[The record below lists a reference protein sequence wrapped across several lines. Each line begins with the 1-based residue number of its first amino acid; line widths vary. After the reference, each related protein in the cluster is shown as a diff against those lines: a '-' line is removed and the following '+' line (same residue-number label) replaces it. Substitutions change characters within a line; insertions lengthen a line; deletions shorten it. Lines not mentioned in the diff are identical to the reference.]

1 MKILDNLLKKF
12 RSSKDNSTLPQSYLE
27 SKTVKAGQKQYTP
40 ALEDYP
46 IFPPPPPLEILQ
58 DADQYWA
65 AVSARKYAAPQ
76 GVFEDS
82 SLYALYRLYECIVLD
97 KVFGYRNILEWF
109 WRQSQW
115 PVCEI
120 PDPKDPDST
129 RYAFLA
135 CVTYLMVR
143 SFNARVSIGLTRGA
157 RAIMLEEDIEE
168 ARNRPESERPYEKV
182 PPWAENV
189 QPLAETLIIPTHDG
203 ATLDGKDDDRADPD
217 FLAKNILLWTPHIH
231 FT

>member
-1 MKILDNLLKKF
+1 MKVLPSFIRKLRNNKDK
-12 RSSKDNSTLPQSYLE
+12 RASSQSSPTCRRL
-27 SKTVKAGQKQYTP
+27 SAP
-40 ALEDYP
+40 AAEEYP
-46 IFPPPPPLEILQ
+46 TFPPPSPQDILQ
-58 DADQYWA
+58 DPKQYWDI
-65 AVSARKYAAPQ
+65 VSARKYAAPQ

-115 PVCEI
+115 PICDI
-120 PDPKDPDST
+120 PDPSDTDST

-135 CVTYLMVR
+135 GVTYLMVR
-143 SFNARVSIGLTRGA
+143 SFNARVAIGLTRGT
-157 RAIMLEEDIEE
+157 RAIMLEEEIEE
-168 ARNRPESERPYEKV
+168 ARNRPESQRPYERVPLWAEKV
-182 PPWAENV
+182 P
-189 QPLAETLIIPTHDG
+189 PLAETLSIPTHDG
-203 ATLDGKDDDRADPD
+203 VTLDGKDDVRADPD

>member
-1 MKILDNLLKKF
+1 MRVLDNLFQKLRGYKGNSALS
-12 RSSKDNSTLPQSYLE
+12 RSSSEAEPVNAS
-27 SKTVKAGQKQYTP
+27 QKRYMP
-40 ALEDYP
+40 APEDYP
-46 IFPPPPPLEILQ
+46 TFPPPPPQEILQ

-65 AVSARKYAAPQ
+65 AVSVRKYAAPQ
-76 GVFEDS
+76 GIFEDS
-82 SLYALYRLYECIVLD
+82 SLFALYRLYECIVLD
-97 KVFGYRNILEWF
+97 KHFGYRNILEWF

-115 PVCEI
+115 PVREI
-120 PDPKDPDST
+120 PDPQDPDPT

-157 RAIMLEEDIEE
+157 RAIMMVEEVEE
-168 ARNRPESERPYEKV
+168 ARNRPMSERPYEKV
-182 PPWAENV
+182 PLWAEKV
-189 QPLAETLIIPTHDG
+189 SPLAEMLSIPTHDG
-203 ATLDGKDDDRADPD
+203 TMLDGKDDERADPD